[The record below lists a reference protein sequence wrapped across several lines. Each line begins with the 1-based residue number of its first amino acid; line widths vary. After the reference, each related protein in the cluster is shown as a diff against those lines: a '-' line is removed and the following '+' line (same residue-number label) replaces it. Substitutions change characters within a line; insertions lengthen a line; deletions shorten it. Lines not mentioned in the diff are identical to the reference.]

1 MEFKELLI
9 LALLLFFEIIG
20 GYLLKTANNIQ
31 SIKLYGGILSY
42 AIVAYLFYLFLK
54 KSKNIAISNIYW
66 QIGNVFLMTLLS
78 VLVLKEKLTKKQLL
92 GLLIVSIGIYTIE
105 S

>member
-42 AIVAYLFYLFLK
+42 AIVAYLFYLFL
-54 KSKNIAISNIYW
+54 
-66 QIGNVFLMTLLS
+66 TL
-78 VLVLKEKLTKKQLL
+78 
-92 GLLIVSIGIYTIE
+92 
-105 S
+105 

>member
-31 SIKLYGGILSY
+31 SIKLYVGILSY

-78 VLVLKEKLTKKQLL
+78 VLVLKEKLTKKQIL
-92 GLLIVSIGIYTIE
+92 GLFIVSIGIYTIE